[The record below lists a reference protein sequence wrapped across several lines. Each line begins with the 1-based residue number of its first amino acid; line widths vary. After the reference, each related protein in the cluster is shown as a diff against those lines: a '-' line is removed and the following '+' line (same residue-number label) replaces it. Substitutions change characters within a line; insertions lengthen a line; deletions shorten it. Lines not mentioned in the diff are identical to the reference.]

1 MFLVKDE
8 RYGVTYLVF
17 TWEDPRRDGY
27 RGQVTEAV
35 SLDYNMEA
43 VHAWPD
49 GHENPEACVGRDPNK
64 PSHYKVFKYG
74 RDLQAEGY
82 QPVPGTA
89 VVFGSWSEYARLHLI
104 PPDPEQTED
113 EPWYDYLDRLDDAS
127 RRRRQ
132 RVQVGER
139 PADNSRDQV
148 AAWVARK
155 HLIAD
160 SSIREVWYLPGG
172 APPDDIR
179 LLEVNDRI
187 ARGGERIDATDFRLD
202 VEGVHFRLF
211 VADVTSE
218 ELEQVRRDPS
228 RLPPGWAIDHAN
240 IWGRRG

>member
-1 MFLVKDE
+1 MFLVMDD
-8 RYGVTYLVF
+8 RFGVTYLVF
-17 TWEDPRRDGY
+17 TWEDPRREGY
-27 RGQVTEAV
+27 RGPVTEGV
-35 SLDYNMEA
+35 SLDYNLEA

-49 GHENPEACVGRDPNK
+49 GHDRPEACVGRAPDN
-64 PSHYKVFKYG
+64 PSLYKVFRYA
-74 RDLQAEGY
+74 RDLRAAGY

-89 VVFGSWSEYARLHLI
+89 VVLGSWSEYARLLQR

-113 EPWYDYLDRLDDAS
+113 GQWYDYLDRLDEAS

-139 PADNSRDQV
+139 PANNGRDEV

-160 SSIREVWYLPGG
+160 TGIREVWYLPAG
-172 APPDDIR
+172 APPEDIR

-187 ARGGERIDATDFRLD
+187 AGGGERVEPIDFRLD
-202 VEGVHFRLF
+202 IEGANYRLL
-211 VADVTSE
+211 VADVTTE

-228 RLPPGWAIDHAN
+228 PLPPGWDLHDAIF
-240 IWGRRG
+240 WGRRG